1 MALTPRNDS
10 STNSSPEKQ
19 SAGDGSTT
27 FNTGNIKVFARV
39 RPLLPRELDAKSN
52 STGIKSLVSMPPDGQ
67 TVVLH
72 SDESDQSGNGSR
84 SLSSRKSSNRVFQ
97 FNKCLWS
104 FDKDSSNYASQDY
117 TYKITGEEMLN
128 NTISG
133 YNSCIMAYGQ
143 TGSGKTYTMS
153 GSKEEPGLIPLVID
167 NLFDKLNFIS
177 KQNVLIKFTIKVSF
191 FEIYQE
197 SSYDLLTNSTS
208 SMSDKKLRI
217 RENSDRIP
225 FVENLREFEVASF
238 EEMMSLINKG
248 NKNRTTAATNL
259 NLNSSRSHSILT
271 IKLIQERFIDESLT
285 SCEKIES
292 HLRLVDLA
300 GSEKSIATQSFPLN
314 GNTSNGNND
323 KLRQKEG
330 NKINNSLTVLGRVL
344 TILSENSNKSAK
356 SAPSVVPYRDSSLT
370 YILKESI
377 GGNSKTS
384 MIACI
389 SPIDYDETLNTL
401 RYATITSKIRNKAKL
416 NSTGEASK
424 INIDEIRSNYEKEK
438 NDLLS
443 YIELLKS
450 ESENDNGSNI
460 KNSKKLEN
468 YIKWQDDYINLN
480 NLRNS
485 INSKKLNNKLNELS
499 IENEELLKNLI
510 YLNKMKNENTKK
522 WAVSNNLINDRINNV
537 LNHNDE
543 NDIGLELLD
552 KMNGVINDK
561 ESLVS
566 KYLISI

>member
-1 MALTPRNDS
+1 
-10 STNSSPEKQ
+10 
-19 SAGDGSTT
+19 
-27 FNTGNIKVFARV
+27 
-39 RPLLPRELDAKSN
+39 
-52 STGIKSLVSMPPDGQ
+52 
-67 TVVLH
+67 
-72 SDESDQSGNGSR
+72 
-84 SLSSRKSSNRVFQ
+84 
-97 FNKCLWS
+97 
-104 FDKDSSNYASQDY
+104 
-117 TYKITGEEMLN
+117 
-128 NTISG
+128 
-133 YNSCIMAYGQ
+133 
-143 TGSGKTYTMS
+143 
-153 GSKEEPGLIPLVID
+153 
-167 NLFDKLNFIS
+167 
-177 KQNVLIKFTIKVSF
+177 
-191 FEIYQE
+191 
-197 SSYDLLTNSTS
+197 
-208 SMSDKKLRI
+208 
-217 RENSDRIP
+217 
-225 FVENLREFEVASF
+225 
-238 EEMMSLINKG
+238 
-248 NKNRTTAATNL
+248 
-259 NLNSSRSHSILT
+259 
-271 IKLIQERFIDESLT
+271 
-285 SCEKIES
+285 
-292 HLRLVDLA
+292 
-300 GSEKSIATQSFPLN
+300 
-314 GNTSNGNND
+314 
-323 KLRQKEG
+323 
-330 NKINNSLTVLGRVL
+330 
-344 TILSENSNKSAK
+344 
-356 SAPSVVPYRDSSLT
+356 
-370 YILKESI
+370 
-377 GGNSKTS
+377 

>member
-1 MALTPRNDS
+1 MSS
-10 STNSSPEKQ
+10 STRNTNSTDPSPKKK
-19 SAGDGSTT
+19 SPGDGSAT
-27 FNTGNIKVFARV
+27 FNTGNIKVFTRV
-39 RPLLPRELDAKSN
+39 RPLLARELDANFN
-52 STGIKSLVSMPPDGQ
+52 SDGINSLISMPPDGQ
-67 TVVLH
+67 TVILH
-72 SDESDQSGNGSR
+72 SGESENSR
-84 SLSSRKSSNRVFQ
+84 SLSGRKPSNRIFQ
-97 FNKCLWS
+97 FDKCLWS
-104 FDKDSSNYASQDY
+104 FDKESSNYASQDY
-117 TYKITGEEMLN
+117 TYKIAGEEMLN

-153 GSKEEPGLIPLVID
+153 GSKEEPGLIPLVVD

-177 KQNVLIKFTIKVSF
+177 KENELIKFTIKVSF

-197 SSYDLLTNSTS
+197 SSYDLLSNSAS

-225 FVENLREFEVASF
+225 FVENLKEFEVSSF
-238 EEMMSLINKG
+238 EEMMGLINKG

-300 GSEKSIATQSFPLN
+300 GSEKSIATQSIPLN

-344 TILSENSNKSAK
+344 TILSENSNKTVK
-356 SAPSVVPYRDSSLT
+356 STPSVVPYRDSSLT

-424 INIDEIRSNYEKEK
+424 ININEIISNYEKEK

-450 ESENDNGSNI
+450 ESENDNDSNI

-485 INSKKLNNKLNELS
+485 INFKKLNNKLNNLN

-522 WAVSNNLINDRINNV
+522 LAANNNLINDKINNA

-543 NDIGLELLD
+543 NDMGLDLLN